1 MSDDVTIWNTPVRNY
16 RGPFNTTPNFVCLNN
31 NRYKQNGSHFLK
43 DMKNYPILKEI
54 RVPIFHINK
63 KEFSLNFNDYNYN
76 CCGVIF
82 HLGNTPNSGHY
93 VSCVKINKHWY
104 FFNDGHL
111 PKKLEDPEVDELFTD
126 TFQPP
131 VDYVSL
137 GDRFTIVTVIYELD
151 RSSEP

>member
-1 MSDDVTIWNTPVRNY
+1 MENY
-16 RGPFNTTPNFVCLNN
+16 KIQSVIQLPLYVI
-31 NRYKQNGSHFLK
+31 K
-43 DMKNYPILKEI
+43 DNVL
-54 RVPIFHINK
+54 
-63 KEFSLNFNDYNYN
+63 EFWDRDYN

-104 FFNDGHL
+104 FFNDGQP
-111 PKKLEDPEVDELFTD
+111 PKDRETTEVNELFAD

-131 VDYVSL
+131 VDYVSDV
-137 GDRFTIVTVIYELD
+137 DRFTIVTVIYELD